1 MLSTTFEW
9 EAEDLQSAFSKAK
22 VHHFCI
28 WKGFGYI
35 LIEGIETYGGA
46 F

>member
-1 MLSTTFEW
+1 MLPITFEW
-9 EAEDLQSAFSKAK
+9 EAGDLQSAFSKDK

-28 WKGFGYI
+28 WKGFGYT
-35 LIEGIETYGGA
+35 LIGGIKSYGGA